1 MESWECY
8 ADSARGIYIPQF
20 FAESIKRECVSGVS
34 EEDWNILESG
44 PDHEQYWDAWTDVLD
59 NAELTDS
66 SGVVWTLYQDGDL
79 WLIPE
84 SFDWDTFDN

>member
-1 MESWECY
+1 MTMETWQYY

-20 FAESIKRECVSGVS
+20 FAESVKRECVSGVS

-44 PDHEQYWDAWTDVLD
+44 P
-59 NAELTDS
+59 EL
-66 SGVVWTLYQDGDL
+66 V
-79 WLIPE
+79 PE